1 MQLRNVS
8 REGEFALWFEFRRKR
23 GDILV
28 VRYVAILSD
37 VYSNF
42 VIDLAVCNHENFRPF
57 TFHASSSFI
66 CAESRENQSS
76 LVN

>member
-1 MQLRNVS
+1 MVGIAKKTR
-8 REGEFALWFEFRRKR
+8 
-23 GDILV
+23 DILV

-57 TFHASSSFI
+57 TFHAPSSFI